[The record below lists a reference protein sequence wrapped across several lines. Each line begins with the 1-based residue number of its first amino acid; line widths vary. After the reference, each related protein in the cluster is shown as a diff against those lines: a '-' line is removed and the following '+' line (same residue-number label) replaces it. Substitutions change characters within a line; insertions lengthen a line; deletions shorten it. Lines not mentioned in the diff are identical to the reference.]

1 MRYTGSLLVLLFSFL
16 LLTSSTS
23 PSEEEG
29 FWFETKEECMS
40 YAQEKGKNILMVFS
54 GSDWCKPCM
63 QFKKEVLLSEE
74 FTSYASEELA
84 ILYLDFPM
92 KKKNRLS
99 EAQTAHNE
107 ALAEEFNKNGAFP
120 KIILLDAQLN
130 EIKEIKYT
138 RQNTSAFIESLE

>member
-40 YAQEKGKNILMVFS
+40 YAQEEGKNILMVFS

-63 QFKKEVLLSEE
+63 QFKKEVLL
-74 FTSYASEELA
+74 SEELA

>member
-40 YAQEKGKNILMVFS
+40 YAQEEGKNILMVFS